1 MCHCEETG
9 ESRQNQQIIDALVQ
23 LVKCEPSALHEK
35 VLSNM
40 RLCIHNLKSGDIL
53 ENWGSPNLD
62 YCYEPSQ
69 LPAVFRDILKKLE
82 HIKFMDC
89 WAIELVIAYDNE
101 HASYDDAGNEEK
113 RNSRTRKLLTD
124 FHKLVEDRDFS
135 VMPP

>member
-53 ENWGSPNLD
+53 EN
-62 YCYEPSQ
+62 
-69 LPAVFRDILKKLE
+69 
-82 HIKFMDC
+82 
-89 WAIELVIAYDNE
+89 
-101 HASYDDAGNEEK
+101 
-113 RNSRTRKLLTD
+113 
-124 FHKLVEDRDFS
+124 
-135 VMPP
+135 